1 MNLPAINFNLPDIQ
15 SLGQPGGSLMKR
27 NTVLVLIAMLVLP
40 VAVTLAQDPVKVD
53 AKHYKVEFENE
64 QVRVL
69 RATYGP
75 HEKSM
80 MHEHPDLVAI
90 FVTDGNLKFA
100 TADGK
105 SETRQVKA
113 GQTLW
118 NPATKHLPENLSD
131 KPFEVILVELKHK

>member
-1 MNLPAINFNLPDIQ
+1 
-15 SLGQPGGSLMKR
+15 MKR
-27 NTVLVLIAMLVLP
+27 KVIFVLIALLVLP

-64 QVRVL
+64 NVRVL

-75 HEKSM
+75 HEKSI

-90 FVTDGNLKFA
+90 FVTEGNLKF
-100 TADGK
+100 TTGDGK

-113 GQTLW
+113 GQTMW